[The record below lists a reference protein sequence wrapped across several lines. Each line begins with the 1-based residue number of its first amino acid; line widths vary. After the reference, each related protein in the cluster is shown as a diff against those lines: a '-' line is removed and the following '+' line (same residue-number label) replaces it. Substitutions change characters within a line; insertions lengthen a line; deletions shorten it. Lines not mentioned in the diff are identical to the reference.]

1 MGGGYLKSYRKK
13 KKKLSHKFIILGIL
27 FLILAFFL
35 DVRTRPTVISM
46 CNYHLD
52 QFATTK
58 INEAIMESIKELDYN
73 YDDYT
78 TIKTSQD
85 GKILAIHSN
94 AKQITN
100 MHTSVMN
107 KVDHEMEKFNSQTI
121 DLHTGSLSGIV
132 WLSGLGPIVSIKVTP
147 KGKTSSE
154 IVSTLEEAGIN
165 QTLHRIKLKV
175 VANIAGFIPGY
186 STEIQAKCEYVLAES
201 LIVGS
206 VPNHCTKIISNEK
219 ESESNMYAYTNPNC
233 NDDSKNE

>member
-1 MGGGYLKSYRKK
+1 MGYLKSYKKK
-13 KKKLSHKFIILGIL
+13 KKKLSRKLIVLGIL

-35 DVRTRPTVISM
+35 DVHTRPTVISM

-73 YDDYT
+73 YNDYA
-78 TIKTSQD
+78 TIQTGSD

-94 AKQITN
+94 ARQITN
-100 MHTSVMN
+100 IHTNVMK
-107 KVDHEMEKFNSQTI
+107 KVDRAIEEFNSQTI

-132 WLSGLGPIVSIKVTP
+132 WLSGLGPIVSIRITP
-147 KGKTSSE
+147 KGKTCSE
-154 IVSTLEEAGIN
+154 IVSNVEEAGIN
-165 QTLHRIKLKV
+165 QTLHQIKLKIT
-175 VANIAGFIPGY
+175 ANIAGFIPGY

-206 VPNHCTKIISNEK
+206 VPNHYTKIISSEK
-219 ESESNMYAYTNPNC
+219 ENASNMYAYTNPHC
-233 NDDSKNE
+233 NDDSKIE

>member
-1 MGGGYLKSYRKK
+1 MDHLKSYRKK
-13 KKKLSHKFIILGIL
+13 KKKLSHKLIILGIL

-35 DVRTRPTVISM
+35 DVRTRPTVINM

-58 INEAIMESIKELDYN
+58 INEAVMESVKELDYN
-73 YDDYT
+73 YGDYT
-78 TIKTSQD
+78 TIQTSPD

-94 AKQITN
+94 ARQITN
-100 MHTSVMN
+100 MHTNVMK
-107 KVDHEMEKFNSQTI
+107 KVDHAIEEFNSQTI

-154 IVSTLEEAGIN
+154 IVSSLEEAGIN
-165 QTLHRIKLKV
+165 QTLHKIKLKI

-206 VPNHCTKIISNEK
+206 VPNHYTRIISSGK
-219 ESESNMYAYTNPNC
+219 ENASNMYTYTNPTC
-233 NDDSKNE
+233 DHDSKNE